1 MLHQKHESYKYL
13 LPLKNWV
20 DSVTNKQEKNVTISK
35 NYILRK
41 SALKLKKTLF
51 FPLMATFYN
60 FALEKIEANCPKKVL
75 KSILETLNAHDVIL
89 YVWFIHSG
97 IKKI

>member
-1 MLHQKHESYKYL
+1 
-13 LPLKNWV
+13 
-20 DSVTNKQEKNVTISK
+20 
-35 NYILRK
+35 
-41 SALKLKKTLF
+41 
-51 FPLMATFYN
+51 MATFYN